1 MRSIVLA
8 NSGRSAGRNV
18 LLSPLMRRLCQ
29 SCMGVRRFDEMF
41 SAEGAGKISRVWN
54 FTAEVSKICS
64 SIGCLP
70 FQVIIAIGIL
80 DIHFLFQ
87 IHRFLQL
94 RSLVSLL
101 PTVSSDARN
110 YLWSAGLKGSIC
122 NGTVALSFGLM
133 VESQAH
139 STKEK
144 IGDTIIMHL

>member
-1 MRSIVLA
+1 LEFSTFIFYFKSIAFCNSALLWRFSLVAIAATKLA
-8 NSGRSAGRNV
+8 LQFGS
-18 LLSPLMRRLCQ
+18 
-29 SCMGVRRFDEMF
+29 
-41 SAEGAGKISRVWN
+41 
-54 FTAEVSKICS
+54 
-64 SIGCLP
+64 
-70 FQVIIAIGIL
+70 
-80 DIHFLFQ
+80 
-87 IHRFLQL
+87 HRFLQL